1 MTTVDSRPPG
11 SEPLDSED
19 PNPDDGRDS
28 APGRISTGSGASN
41 PTERKDPGRTRSRSK
56 PYTNPTDA
64 EAVTQAAGGDH
75 EAFRVLVERYQNRA
89 YGLALRVMKD
99 EETARDVV
107 QEAFLKAYRSLD
119 RFEGRSSFYTWFYR
133 VVMNLC
139 LDAKRRQ
146 PAGRS
151 VEWDEQRAMQTPA
164 STGVDAIDPD
174 RQRAA
179 GPAGELE
186 RAQLRDAL
194 RSAIDQLPDD
204 ARQTL
209 VLREVDGLSY
219 SEIADALEIP
229 KGTVM
234 SRLHHARKRLRT
246 LLEASEAVGRIGDK
260 K

>member
-1 MTTVDSRPPG
+1 MPV
-11 SEPLDSED
+11 L
-19 PNPDDGRDS
+19 
-28 APGRISTGSGASN
+28 
-41 PTERKDPGRTRSRSK
+41 
-56 PYTNPTDA
+56 TDL
-64 EAVTQAAGGDH
+64 EAVAKAAKGDH
-75 EAFRVLVERYQNRA
+75 EAFRELVERYQSRA
-89 YGLALRVMKD
+89 YGLALRVMRD
-99 EETARDVV
+99 EESARDVV

-133 VVMNLC
+133 VVMNSC

-146 PAGRS
+146 PAGRY
-151 VEWDEQRAMQTPA
+151 VEWDEQRAMQTPTA
-164 STGVDAIDPD
+164 TGMDAVDPD

-179 GPAGELE
+179 GPSGELE

-194 RSAIDQLPDD
+194 RRAIEQLPDD

-219 SEIADALEIP
+219 AEIAEALEIP

-246 LLEASEAVGRIGDK
+246 LLEASGAVDRTEETA
-260 K
+260 

>member
-1 MTTVDSRPPG
+1 LNSADSKG
-11 SEPLDSED
+11 Q
-19 PNPDDGRDS
+19 
-28 APGRISTGSGASN
+28 RISAGSVTSN
-41 PTERKDPGRTRSRSK
+41 PNERTSHALEEGQNPSN
-56 PYTNPTDA
+56 PMLEPTDL
-64 EAVTQAAGGDH
+64 EAVAKAAKGDH

-89 YGLALRVMKD
+89 YGLALRVMRD
-99 EETARDVV
+99 EEIARDVV
-107 QEAFLKAYRSLD
+107 QEAFLKAYRALD

-146 PAGRS
+146 PAGRQ
-151 VEWDEQRAMQTPA
+151 VEWDEQRAMQAPSA
-164 STGVDAIDPD
+164 TGMDAIDPD

-179 GPAGELE
+179 GPSGELE

-194 RSAIDQLPDD
+194 RDAIDQLPDE

-209 VLREVDGLSY
+209 VMREVDGLSY
-219 SEIADALEIP
+219 AEIAEALEIP

-246 LLEASEAVGRIGDK
+246 LLEASGAVDTK
-260 K
+260 PEPK

>member
-1 MTTVDSRPPG
+1 MSSTDSK
-11 SEPLDSED
+11 D
-19 PNPDDGRDS
+19 
-28 APGRISTGSGASN
+28 GRISGGPTASN
-41 PTERKDPGRTRSRSK
+41 PPERTGAGPGESKTRSK
-56 PYTNPTDA
+56 PFSDPTDL
-64 EAVTQAAGGDH
+64 EAVAQAAKGDH

-89 YGLALRVMKD
+89 FGLALRVMRD
-99 EETARDVV
+99 EEAARDVV

-146 PAGRS
+146 PAGRN
-151 VEWDEQRAMQTPA
+151 VEWDEQRAMQTPPA
-164 STGVDAIDPD
+164 TGLDAIDAD
-174 RQRAA
+174 RQQAL
-179 GPAGELE
+179 GPSGELE

-194 RSAIDQLPDD
+194 RSAIDQLPDE

-209 VLREVDGLSY
+209 ILREVDGLSY
-219 SEIADALEIP
+219 TEISEALDIP

-246 LLEASEAVGRIGDK
+246 LLEASGTVDRREETR
-260 K
+260 